1 MRSGIYLAG
10 IISVVLLLALAFQLL
25 PPPWEGGVAGWFC
38 AIWYLCALAAGLGYW
53 YKFDL
58 ARAREERQRKLE
70 QARQERL
77 AAKKTGVGKRQR
89 SY

>member
-10 IISVVLLLALAFQLL
+10 IISVALLLALAFQLL
-25 PPPWEGGVAGWFC
+25 PLPWEGGVAGWFG

-53 YKFDL
+53 YKFDS
-58 ARAREERQRKLE
+58 ARDKEERQRKLE
-70 QARQERL
+70 RARQERL
-77 AAKKTGVGKRQR
+77 EAKKTGVGWRQR